1 MLFHVGD
8 NIEPG
13 VDQHNQKLMMN
24 KPMPE
29 KPSTFKRILVRL
41 YKFIFDILKMIP
53 PYYLQITIGIYII
66 EVIFKKPAGLI
77 CRDDTSM

>member
-41 YKFIFDILKMIP
+41 YKFIFDILKIS
-53 PYYLQITIGIYII
+53 
-66 EVIFKKPAGLI
+66 F
-77 CRDDTSM
+77 